1 MTSPYNPQTYSQGG
15 PQGNPPGG
23 LGSPGGPGGPQ
34 AYAAAP
40 PPTRLAPNP
49 LGLASLVVGAI
60 GPLLGALFLIIQAVS
75 LGSGGTDAFQVIGS
89 IGNVLSGLVAVA
101 ALVLGLVAITRRGRS
116 KTLAAAGIA
125 LGASGLV
132 GVLSVL
138 LYGAVL
144 SLVY

>member
-1 MTSPYNPQTYSQGG
+1 MTSPYYPQPS
-15 PQGNPPGG
+15 
-23 LGSPGGPGGPQ
+23 
-34 AYAAAP
+34 AAE
-40 PPTRLAPNP
+40 PTRPAPNP

-60 GPLLGALFLIIQAVS
+60 GPLLGALFLIIQAVA
-75 LGSGGTDAFQVIGS
+75 LGSGGGTDVFQIVS
-89 IGNVLSGLVAVA
+89 TTGNVLSGLVAVA
-101 ALVLGLVAITRRGRS
+101 ALVLGLVAITRPGRS

-138 LYGAVL
+138 LYGVVL

>member
-1 MTSPYNPQTYSQGG
+1 MTSPYNPQPYPAEPARSG
-15 PQGNPPGG
+15 P
-23 LGSPGGPGGPQ
+23 
-34 AYAAAP
+34 AA
-40 PPTRLAPNP
+40 NP

-75 LGSGGTDAFQVIGS
+75 LGSGGTDVFQLIGTT
-89 IGNVLSGLVAVA
+89 GNVLSGLVAVG
-101 ALVLGLVAITRRGRS
+101 ALVLGLVAITRPGRS